1 MRLTLNTIEY
11 EGRKLYQV
19 ARLNMKT
26 YKEELGGYVESRANL
41 PTDMEN
47 SWIAPGAKVLGST
60 RLCGRVVIRDNA
72 IVENCLLSGII
83 VIGHGAV
90 LDGCEIHNDGPANAA
105 LFIERGSVIKRR
117 CFKGVGTYK
126 KELFTQTGFKYQQ
139 KHGVDL
145 ITTDQMCKVG
155 CLDLTYT
162 DAWKFV
168 NDDNKWQELKQKY
181 KDAPQTFT
189 EQARKWLREECL
201 AQLNKGKIKR

>member
-11 EGRKLYQV
+11 EDRKLYQV

-60 RLCGRVVIRDNA
+60 RLQGNITVGENTIIENSLLIGEFIIGSDVVISGSH
-72 IVENCLLSGII
+72 IVARYCILIGKNSKIECKHFSGR
-83 VIGHGAV
+83 GRYRSE
-90 LDGCEIHNDGPANAA
+90 LFNDG
-105 LFIERGSVIKRR
+105 E
-117 CFKGVGTYK
+117 
-126 KELFTQTGFKYQQ
+126 FTWECKYDT
-139 KHGVDL
+139 DL
-145 ITTDQMCKVG
+145 LKTNNYCKINCVT
-155 CLDLTYT
+155 LSYLK
-162 DAWKFV
+162 AWQIV
-168 NDDNKWQELKQKY
+168 SNDIKWQEAKEKY
-181 KDAPQTFT
+181 NLTPQVFT

>member
-105 LFIERGSVIKRR
+105 LFIERVRLLSVDVLRVLVLIK
-117 CFKGVGTYK
+117 KN
-126 KELFTQTGFKYQQ
+126 
-139 KHGVDL
+139 
-145 ITTDQMCKVG
+145 
-155 CLDLTYT
+155 CL
-162 DAWKFV
+162 
-168 NDDNKWQELKQKY
+168 LKQ
-181 KDAPQTFT
+181 A
-189 EQARKWLREECL
+189 
-201 AQLNKGKIKR
+201 LNINKNMEWI